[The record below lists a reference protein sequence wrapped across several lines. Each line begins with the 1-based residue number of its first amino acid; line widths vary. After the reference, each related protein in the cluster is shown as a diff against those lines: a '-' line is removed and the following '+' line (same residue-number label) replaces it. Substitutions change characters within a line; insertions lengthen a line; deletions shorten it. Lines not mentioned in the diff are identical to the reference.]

1 MRPNNSDW
9 ISFLGLARRAG
20 KIVSG
25 EDTVIR
31 TVREGKAG
39 AVILSEDASERTK
52 KTISNKCRFYR
63 VPLLSVPDREQLGRA
78 IGQPA
83 RVLAAVTDAGFAK
96 GLIERLG

>member
-1 MRPNNSDW
+1 MPQNNDW

-31 TVREGKAG
+31 AIRDGKAG
-39 AVILSEDASERTK
+39 AVILSEDASDRTR
-52 KTISNKCRFYR
+52 KTVSNKCTFYH
-63 VPLLSVPDREQLGRA
+63 VPLLSVPDREQLGQA

-96 GLIERLG
+96 GLIARLG

>member
-1 MRPNNSDW
+1 MLQNNNDW
-9 ISFLGLARRAG
+9 VSFLGLAQRAG

-31 TVREGKAG
+31 VIREGKAG
-39 AVILSEDASERTK
+39 AVILSRDASDRTR
-52 KTISNKCRFYR
+52 KTVSNKCTFYH

-96 GLIERLG
+96 GLIKRLG